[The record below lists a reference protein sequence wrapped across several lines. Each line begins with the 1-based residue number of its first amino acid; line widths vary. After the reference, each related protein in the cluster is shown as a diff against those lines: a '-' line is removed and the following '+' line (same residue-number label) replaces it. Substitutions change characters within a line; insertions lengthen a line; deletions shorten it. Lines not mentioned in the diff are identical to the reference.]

1 VKQNAPSRERLIQEL
16 ENLRSRVRELERL
29 DRQRRRALEELKIR
43 DERFMAIVESS
54 PLAIVCTDLENAVT
68 LWNSAAERMFG
79 WSAEEV
85 LGKPLPYVA
94 EEMREDHMALR
105 RRVLSGES
113 FSGVEVHR
121 IKGTGINI

>member
-1 VKQNAPSRERLIQEL
+1 
-16 ENLRSRVRELERL
+16 VRELERL

-85 LGKPLPYVA
+85 LYPDKGDGYKYITYFS
-94 EEMREDHMALR
+94 
-105 RRVLSGES
+105 VLHS
-113 FSGVEVHR
+113 R
-121 IKGTGINI
+121 